1 MALVQ
6 TTPAQILKRIRT
18 HDVWGEMQLLFMI
31 AEGNTDAKDTSWM
44 SSNKWFYEE
53 SWDRQSFG
61 VKTGK
66 KMITFKSAYDRIDK
80 IIEAHARGKYVSL
93 KIARVKKSDEPKFG
107 RSIDSGKPYI
117 FLNVGS
123 QLIKFQGTKATSG
136 SATKINATT
145 KTKMQ
150 EIGSAYVFYLALCE
164 GGNWST
170 WDKLY
175 EDPRVIEVLGKGV
188 WPHFAKNDDAWED
201 DGQEWCVNFWI
212 QQKALLS
219 KLGGGNCLFDRYIHS
234 AEAMKF
240 LPHSNS
246 NAETFMEYITKIV
259 GDLGVK
265 GKDNWNP
272 ADIWLIDSKSEAA
285 ARDSINKILF
295 DKSVEEDVKRLQVN
309 HLMRGYFNSH
319 KIFGI
324 SLKKVTKDPASI
336 VYFNHK
342 EEFFTDNWVGKGYTG
357 KGTDDT
363 VMKYSN
369 AICKMGLDE
378 DNTLETQDTWFI
390 VNDTYH
396 KGATY
401 KFQIKAN
408 NSSEMSG
415 LKYEATAEGHGD
427 ARLGKATVDEVIKA
441 INHYSTSS
449 KMLKEKEKYAQN
461 CDQFQKQNVGS
472 PNTRG
477 WQHTINYLWD
487 NKTKFNIDFGSADS
501 KEECYS
507 NLCIAMTKS
516 IEGTKPHVVNSKLQ
530 QIRWLYCFFNGIKD
544 SDKDRFSTKLVW
556 LSMKA
561 GRDYGPFA
569 KIY

>member
-31 AEGNTDAKDTSWM
+31 AEGNTDAKDTKWM

-80 IIEAHARGKYVSL
+80 IIEAHARGKHVSPN
-93 KIARVKKSDEPKFG
+93 IARVQTSDEPKFG

-136 SATKINATT
+136 SATKINAAT

-150 EIGSAYVFYLALCE
+150 EIGSAYVFYLALCK

-295 DKSVEEDVKRLQVN
+295 DNPQVT
-309 HLMRGYFNSH
+309 
-319 KIFGI
+319 I
-324 SLKKVTKDPASI
+324 
-336 VYFNHK
+336 
-342 EEFFTDNWVGKGYTG
+342 
-357 KGTDDT
+357 
-363 VMKYSN
+363 
-369 AICKMGLDE
+369 
-378 DNTLETQDTWFI
+378 
-390 VNDTYH
+390 
-396 KGATY
+396 
-401 KFQIKAN
+401 
-408 NSSEMSG
+408 
-415 LKYEATAEGHGD
+415 
-427 ARLGKATVDEVIKA
+427 
-441 INHYSTSS
+441 
-449 KMLKEKEKYAQN
+449 YA
-461 CDQFQKQNVGS
+461 
-472 PNTRG
+472 
-477 WQHTINYLWD
+477 
-487 NKTKFNIDFGSADS
+487 
-501 KEECYS
+501 
-507 NLCIAMTKS
+507 
-516 IEGTKPHVVNSKLQ
+516 
-530 QIRWLYCFFNGIKD
+530 
-544 SDKDRFSTKLVW
+544 
-556 LSMKA
+556 
-561 GRDYGPFA
+561 
-569 KIY
+569 